1 MRLSFGDARASEAN
15 NHIDVP
21 GIERATIVEVHRI
34 RRSLREILS
43 DHDTLVKWNC
53 GEWPNMSAAARYVSV
68 ADLDKVGLA
77 TLRDIEYRI
86 TCKVKRENQKRV
98 CLAPIAKSDW
108 TDPTFRDVLLEATDV
123 AHNAVTYAS
132 RSLLLLFAWMNE
144 HNITW
149 KVKVDPFVSFQHFAM
164 HAEIVSH
171 TECM

>member
-1 MRLSFGDARASEAN
+1 MRLSFGDARALGKHN
-15 NHIDVP
+15 VVVVP

-34 RRSLREILS
+34 RRSLCDIFTQHES
-43 DHDTLVKWNC
+43 LVKWNC
-53 GEWPNMSAAARYVSV
+53 GAWPNTSAAARYGSG

-77 TLRDIEYRI
+77 TLRDLEYRV
-86 TCKVKRENQKRV
+86 TCKLKRDNQKRCCV
-98 CLAPIAKSDW
+98 APIATSDW

-144 HNITW
+144 EKITW

>member
-1 MRLSFGDARASEAN
+1 MSFGNARASDAN
-15 NHIDVP
+15 SIVDVP

-34 RRSLREILS
+34 RRSMREMFGQR
-43 DHDTLVKWNC
+43 DNLVKWNC
-53 GEWPNMSAAARYVSV
+53 GEWPNTSAAAQDVSV
-68 ADLDKVGLA
+68 GDLDKVTLS
-77 TLRDIEYRI
+77 TLRDLEYRV
-86 TCKVKRENQKRV
+86 TCKLKRDNFKV
-98 CLAPIAKSDW
+98 VSVAPIATSDW
-108 TDPTFRDVLLEATDV
+108 TDPTFRGVLLEATDV

-144 HNITW
+144 EKITW

>member
-1 MRLSFGDARASEAN
+1 MRLSFGDARAIG
-15 NHIDVP
+15 NHIVDVP

-34 RRSLREILS
+34 RRSLYDIFMQHES
-43 DHDTLVKWNC
+43 LVKWNC
-53 GEWPNMSAAARYVSV
+53 GEWPNTSAAARYVSG

-77 TLRDIEYRI
+77 ALRDIEYRV
-86 TCKVKRENQKRV
+86 TCKLKRV
-98 CLAPIAKSDW
+98 NRKLVCVAPIAKCDW
-108 TDPTFRDVLLEATDV
+108 TDPTFRDVLLQATDV

-144 HNITW
+144 ENITW